1 MYKILLVTD
10 RPEIQ
15 EAFQAVSSWER
26 LGFRAPRI
34 CNSAESAIACLKAH
48 HVDGIGI
55 QLPENQEAL
64 LTAHLTAFYP
74 ILPIFA
80 VSQDA
85 GELMGS
91 ITELRSLLNRTHADF
106 SNDNFGE
113 ADMLQVCRHEFF
125 RDLLSE
131 RVTGKKYVLNH
142 MRLLR
147 SRMDPHAAC
156 VMADL
161 SLPQGEEFL
170 AGRWHYGPERLEVA
184 LRNFFGAELHGMRIV
199 VAVVAPDHIRVLCC
213 PMIGTQ
219 GEESDSITRLVS
231 EHTTEV
237 IHQARIY
244 LDLELRM
251 TNIRILPNVTALA
264 EE

>member
-10 RPEIQ
+10 RPEILD
-15 EAFQAVSSWER
+15 AFQAVSSWES
-26 LGFRAPRI
+26 LGFRVPRI
-34 CNSAESAIACLKAH
+34 CNSAEGAIACLKAH

-55 QLPENQEAL
+55 RLDMEQEAL
-64 LTAHLTAFYP
+64 LMGHLTAFYP

-80 VSQDA
+80 VSENA
-85 GELMGS
+85 GELVEN

-131 RVTGKKYVLNH
+131 RITGKKYVLNH

-147 SRMDPHAAC
+147 SRMDPQAAC
-156 VMADL
+156 VMVDL
-161 SLPQGEEFL
+161 SLPTGEEYL

-184 LRNFFGAELHGMRIV
+184 LRNFFGAELQGMRIV
-199 VAVVAPDHIRVLCC
+199 VAVVAPDHVRVLCC
-213 PMIGTQ
+213 PMLGTQ
-219 GEESDSITRLVS
+219 CEESDSITRLVN
-231 EHTTEV
+231 EHTMEV
-237 IHQARIY
+237 K
-244 LDLELRM
+244 
-251 TNIRILPNVTALA
+251 
-264 EE
+264 

>member
-10 RPEIQ
+10 RPEILD
-15 EAFQAVSSWER
+15 AFQAVSSWES
-26 LGFRAPRI
+26 LGFRTPRI

-48 HVDGIGI
+48 HVDGVGI
-55 QLPENQEAL
+55 RLDMEQEAL
-64 LTAHLTAFYP
+64 LMGHLTAFYP
-74 ILPIFA
+74 ILPVFA
-80 VSQDA
+80 VSEDS

-91 ITELRSLLNRTHADF
+91 IAELRSLLNRTHADF

-131 RVTGKKYVLNH
+131 RVTGKNYVLNH

-147 SRMDPHAAC
+147 SRMDPQAAC
-156 VMADL
+156 VIADL
-161 SLPQGEEFL
+161 FLPQGEEYL
-170 AGRWHYGPERLEVA
+170 SGRWHYGSERLEVA

-213 PMIGTQ
+213 PMMGTQ
-219 GEESDSITRLVS
+219 SEESESITRLVS
-231 EHTTEV
+231 EHTREV
-237 IHQARIY
+237 IAQARIY
-244 LDLELRM
+244 LDLELQLVS
-251 TNIRILPNVTALA
+251 IRVLPSVTALA